1 MKCFTLAVRTTHRRT
16 KACEFDATI
25 VVYVHRWPCRRF
37 EDERYTVP
45 LAVSPE
51 PENWRTVL
59 EHAIRFEHARGPPA
73 MHETETVNEG
83 ADTAPRARQGN
94 MCVRDTH
101 AHKTHLDLEHVTSL
115 VGVLRASEQFSE
127 PRSSA

>member
-1 MKCFTLAVRTTHRRT
+1 MALPPRPIRRNLCGKHAAILRQQLMKCFTLAVRTTHRRT

-45 LAVSPE
+45 LAISPE

-73 MHETETVNEG
+73 
-83 ADTAPRARQGN
+83 
-94 MCVRDTH
+94 C
-101 AHKTHLDLEHVTSL
+101 
-115 VGVLRASEQFSE
+115 
-127 PRSSA
+127 

>member
-16 KACEFDATI
+16 KACELDATI

-83 ADTAPRARQGN
+83 ADTAPPLIRAI
-94 MCVRDTH
+94 CVCGTRMRHDIP
-101 AHKTHLDLEHVTSL
+101 DIWFLEL
-115 VGVLRASEQFSE
+115 E
-127 PRSSA
+127 